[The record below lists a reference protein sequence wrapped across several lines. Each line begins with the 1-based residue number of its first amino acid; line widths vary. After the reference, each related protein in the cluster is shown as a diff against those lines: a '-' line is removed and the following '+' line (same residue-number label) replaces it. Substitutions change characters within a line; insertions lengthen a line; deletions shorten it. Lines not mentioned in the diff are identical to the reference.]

1 MNERLVEAEASDDD
15 DDDPSS
21 GRCNPR
27 SCKSKSAPACV
38 ELGYCTG
45 IDRGSDGATLL
56 VRSLVA
62 TEGPGY
68 NPHFGHSQRNDDER
82 GSSIDN
88 ARGSGR
94 DDTRSKAKET
104 LLLRAR
110 YLY

>member
-1 MNERLVEAEASDDD
+1 VLSWDIVLVSIEEVTVQLSWYE
-15 DDDPSS
+15 
-21 GRCNPR
+21 
-27 SCKSKSAPACV
+27 V
-38 ELGYCTG
+38 E
-45 IDRGSDGATLL
+45 
-56 VRSLVA
+56 LVA

>member
-1 MNERLVEAEASDDD
+1 MTTLVVEDATR
-15 DDDPSS
+15 
-21 GRCNPR
+21 G
-27 SCKSKSAPACV
+27 PAKVRVLPLVLSQDIVLESIEEVTVQLSWYEV
-38 ELGYCTG
+38 EL
-45 IDRGSDGATLL
+45 
-56 VRSLVA
+56 VA
-62 TEGPGY
+62 MKGPGHH
-68 NPHFGHSQRNDDER
+68 PRTGHSQGNDNER